1 MIAIVDYNVGNLH
14 SVISALTYLG
24 IKTIVTG
31 DKKDIERADAIILP
45 GVGAFPD
52 AMEELRKRDL
62 IEFLKN
68 QAQIKPFLGICLGM
82 QMLFDKSYE
91 FKVTEGLGL
100 IEGEIVKIPDDQY
113 LKIPHMGWNNL
124 KIVND
129 SPLLKNVNS
138 GDYVYFVHSYYAK
151 VTNNEHLIATC
162 NYGMDLTAIVQ
173 NKNVYGTQFHPEK
186 SSDTGLQ
193 ILKNFGEL
201 AK

>member
-113 LKIPHMGWNNL
+113 LKLPHM
-124 KIVND
+124 
-129 SPLLKNVNS
+129 
-138 GDYVYFVHSYYAK
+138 
-151 VTNNEHLIATC
+151 
-162 NYGMDLTAIVQ
+162 
-173 NKNVYGTQFHPEK
+173 
-186 SSDTGLQ
+186 
-193 ILKNFGEL
+193 
-201 AK
+201 